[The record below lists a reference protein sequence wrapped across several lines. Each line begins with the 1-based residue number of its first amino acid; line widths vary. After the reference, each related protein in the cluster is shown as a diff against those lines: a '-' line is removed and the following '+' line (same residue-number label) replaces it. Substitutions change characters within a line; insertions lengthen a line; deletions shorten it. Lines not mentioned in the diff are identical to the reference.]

1 MYWNQ
6 IRNYKLESEIVYVR
20 GGTYIS
26 VQHAV
31 RSGNLQ
37 FAHPGKMA
45 THIMGVEKW
54 GSGY

>member
-37 FAHPGKMA
+37 FAHPGKIA

-54 GSGY
+54 GSEY